1 MPQPYVLSG
10 LSGHSSRFLGTN
22 PTLGVGSGAL
32 TKKRVPMLSG
42 GRRRPWGQTGPRRV
56 GERAPLPGQSALVLE
71 RMARAPRHRSL
82 LMKLYIAMGVVAL
95 PLLLL
100 QPLYVLPAIRTQLSE
115 DRTRSLRQVVETAYS
130 VLELFE
136 ARVRSGELTTL
147 EAQTQAAQQL
157 QQLRY
162 GGNEYFWIND
172 LSTRLVMH
180 PYLPALLG
188 KDLTGYRDADGKPVF
203 VDIVRLARERGEGLI
218 SYLATRPGETA
229 PLPKESYVK
238 LFAPWG
244 WVVGTGVY
252 VEDLDRE
259 VVGLQQRLVL
269 AVCAAL
275 LLALLVGMAF
285 SREVV
290 KPVRQL
296 AAAARQVREGD
307 LSATVEVKS
316 DDEVGQLGR
325 AFNTMVEGVRDMVK
339 GLADVA
345 VSTVADADRIR
356 RSADMLSRATRE
368 QSEQLKQLAES
379 VQQMSRG
386 LSQDAE
392 QALDTAEVAAGNG
405 RVAEEGG
412 EAVKHASRKISE
424 IVDVVQKSEEMV
436 VRLQTSGAAVAQ
448 MLQLIQDVS
457 NETNILAVNTAIEA
471 ARAGEHGKGF
481 GVVASEVRK
490 LAHRSREAV
499 EQIEHLLKKNQED
512 TSTAAALMRLGTMR
526 VEEGMQLSSTTAEAL
541 ARIVT
546 GAREIHLRVGQLAVD
561 GARQSNSGESIAER
575 IKSLSINSLE
585 SVSGVEQIAQ
595 SVVDLHSQAQ
605 YLWALAARFSPDS
618 RPRGS

>member
-1 MPQPYVLSG
+1 
-10 LSGHSSRFLGTN
+10 
-22 PTLGVGSGAL
+22 
-32 TKKRVPMLSG
+32 
-42 GRRRPWGQTGPRRV
+42 
-56 GERAPLPGQSALVLE
+56 
-71 RMARAPRHRSL
+71 
-82 LMKLYIAMGVVAL
+82 MKLYIAMGVVAL

-147 EAQTQAAQQL
+147 EAQAQAAQQL

-162 GGNEYFWIND
+162 GSNEYFWIND
-172 LSTRLVMH
+172 MSTRLVMH

-188 KDLTGYRDADGKPVF
+188 KDLTGYRDANGKPVF

-218 SYLATRPGETA
+218 AYLATRPGETT

-275 LLALLVGMAF
+275 VLALLVGMAF

-296 AAAARQVREGD
+296 AAAARQVKEGD

-356 RSADMLSRATRE
+356 RSADALSKATRE

-618 RPRGS
+618 RSRGS

>member
-1 MPQPYVLSG
+1 
-10 LSGHSSRFLGTN
+10 
-22 PTLGVGSGAL
+22 
-32 TKKRVPMLSG
+32 
-42 GRRRPWGQTGPRRV
+42 
-56 GERAPLPGQSALVLE
+56 
-71 RMARAPRHRSL
+71 
-82 LMKLYIAMGVVAL
+82 MKLYIAMGVVAL

-136 ARVRSGELTTL
+136 GRVRSGELTTL
-147 EAQTQAAQQL
+147 EAQAQAAQQL

-162 GGNEYFWIND
+162 GSNEYFWIND
-172 LSTRLVMH
+172 MSTRLVMH

-188 KDLTGYRDADGKPVF
+188 KDLTGYRDANGKPVF

-218 SYLATRPGETA
+218 AYLATRPGETT

-275 LLALLVGMAF
+275 VLALLVGMAF

-296 AAAARQVREGD
+296 AAAARQVKEGD

-356 RSADMLSRATRE
+356 RSADALSKATRE

-618 RPRGS
+618 RSRGS

>member
-1 MPQPYVLSG
+1 
-10 LSGHSSRFLGTN
+10 
-22 PTLGVGSGAL
+22 
-32 TKKRVPMLSG
+32 
-42 GRRRPWGQTGPRRV
+42 
-56 GERAPLPGQSALVLE
+56 
-71 RMARAPRHRSL
+71 
-82 LMKLYIAMGVVAL
+82 MKLYIAMGVVAL

-136 ARVRSGELTTL
+136 GRVRSGELTTL
-147 EAQTQAAQQL
+147 EAQAQAAQQL

-162 GGNEYFWIND
+162 GSNEYFWIND

-188 KDLTGYRDADGKPVF
+188 KDLTGYRDANGKPVF

-218 SYLATRPGETA
+218 AYLATRPGETT

-275 LLALLVGMAF
+275 VLALLVGMAF

-296 AAAARQVREGD
+296 AAAARQVKEGD

-356 RSADMLSRATRE
+356 RSADALSKATRE

-618 RPRGS
+618 RSRGS